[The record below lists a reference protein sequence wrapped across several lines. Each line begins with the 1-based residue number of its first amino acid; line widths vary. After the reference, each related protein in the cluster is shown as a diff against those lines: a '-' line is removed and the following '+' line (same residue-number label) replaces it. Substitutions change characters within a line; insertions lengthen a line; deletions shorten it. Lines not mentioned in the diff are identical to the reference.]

1 MINMPFK
8 AFLKNLLVKFQL
20 PLTRNLRYDIYTKK
34 IIRKVLRK
42 NSSAIDIGCHKGE
55 ILDEI
60 LRFAPN
66 GKHFAFE
73 PLPHLFEFLKSKYE
87 GKQIFLSSIALFD
100 KKGTTGFNYVVN
112 APAFSGIRKREYN
125 LPDARINQLTVETDL
140 LDNIIP
146 ESQAIDFIKI
156 DVEGAEFAVLQ
167 GGIKTIQRNK
177 PVIIFE
183 FGLGA
188 ADFYGSKPAE
198 CFSFLTGT
206 CGLHVSTLQGF
217 LNDENCLDLQQF
229 CDHFA
234 KRTEYYFIAYNPR

>member
-1 MINMPFK
+1 M
-8 AFLKNLLVKFQL
+8 KFQL

-34 IIRKVLRK
+34 IMQKVLLK

-73 PLPHLFEFLKSKYE
+73 PLPHLFDFLKSKYE
-87 GKQIFLSSIALFD
+87 GKQIFLSPIALFD
-100 KKGTTGFNYVVN
+100 TKGVTDFNYVVS
-112 APAFSGIRKREYN
+112 APAYSGIRKRKYDM
-125 LPDARINQLTVETDL
+125 PDVRIKQLTVDTDL

-146 ESQAIDFIKI
+146 ENQRIDFIKI
-156 DVEGAEFAVLQ
+156 DVEGAEFNVLQ

-188 ADFYGSKPAE
+188 AEFYGSKPAE
-198 CFSFLTGT
+198 FFSFLSES
-206 CGLHVSTLQGF
+206 CGLCISTLKGF
-217 LNDENCLDLQQF
+217 LDGERCLDLQQF
-229 CDHFA
+229 SDHFTG
-234 KRTEYYFIAYNPR
+234 KTEYYFIAYNPQ